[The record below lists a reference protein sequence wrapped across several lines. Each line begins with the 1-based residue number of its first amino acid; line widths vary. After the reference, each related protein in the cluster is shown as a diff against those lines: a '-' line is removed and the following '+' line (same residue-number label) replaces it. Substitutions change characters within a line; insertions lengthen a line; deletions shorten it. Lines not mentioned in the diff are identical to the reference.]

1 MDSANLENLIL
12 LKISRFM
19 VITNNQYNYVAVMTI
34 TVPGLPASAIL
45 YIASFLYSYIIT
57 IHKLKCSK
65 LATWVLS

>member
-1 MDSANLENLIL
+1 
-12 LKISRFM
+12 M
-19 VITNNQYNYVAVMTI
+19 VITNNQHNYVAVMTI